1 MRARPLFSR
10 ASFSWATSPLA
21 PVLLALALSSQL
33 AACVPAVIGG
43 AAAGGAMAADRRTS
57 GIYIEDQNIELKASH
72 AIKQELG
79 EKNHI
84 NVTSYNRNVLLT
96 GEAVDAASK
105 ATAEKAARNVDN
117 VRNVTNEIVIDT
129 KSTFSERNNDTYI
142 TSKVKA
148 RMVKENRFPPNYVK
162 VVTEAT
168 TVFLLGL
175 VTKQEAEDAV
185 DIARST
191 SGVGKVVKVF
201 EYID

>member
-1 MRARPLFSR
+1 MRALSR
-10 ASFSWATSPLA
+10 LPLA
-21 PVLLALALSSQL
+21 PVFLALALSTQL

-72 AIKQELG
+72 AVKQELG
-79 EKNHI
+79 EKNNI
-84 NVTSYNRNVLLT
+84 TVTSYNRNVLLT

-105 ATAEKAARNVDN
+105 EAAEKAVRTVDN
-117 VRNVTNEIVIDT
+117 VRNITNEIVIDT

-148 RMVKENRFPPNYVK
+148 RMVKENRFPSNYVK

-168 TVFLLGL
+168 TVFLLGI

>member
-1 MRARPLFSR
+1 MRALTLF
-10 ASFSWATSPLA
+10 PLA
-21 PVLLALALSSQL
+21 PLLLAVALSTQL

-57 GIYIEDQNIELKASH
+57 GIYIEDQNIELKASN
-72 AIKQELG
+72 AVKQELG

-105 ATAEKAARNVDN
+105 EAAEKAVRNVDN

-148 RMVKENRFPPNYVK
+148 RLVKENRFPANYVK

>member
-1 MRARPLFSR
+1 MRARTL
-10 ASFSWATSPLA
+10 SPLA
-21 PVLLALALSSQL
+21 PLILAVALSTQL

-57 GIYIEDQNIELKASH
+57 GIYIEDQNIELKASN

-105 ATAEKAARNVDN
+105 EAAEKAVRNVDN

-148 RMVKENRFPPNYVK
+148 RLVKENRFPANYVK

-175 VTKQEAEDAV
+175 VTRQEAEDAV

>member
-1 MRARPLFSR
+1 MRVLPSL
-10 ASFSWATSPLA
+10 
-21 PVLLALALSSQL
+21 LLALALSSQL

-43 AAAGGAMAADRRTS
+43 AAAGGVMAADRRTS

-72 AIKQELG
+72 AISQELG

-84 NVTSYNRNVLLT
+84 TVTSYNRNVLLT

-105 ATAEKAARNVDN
+105 ESAEKAVRNIDN
-117 VRNVTNEIVIDT
+117 VVNITNEIVIDT
-129 KSTFSERNNDTYI
+129 KSTLSERNNDTYI

-148 RMVKENRFPPNYVK
+148 RMVKENRFPANYVK

-168 TVFLLGL
+168 TVFLMGI
-175 VTKQEAEDAV
+175 VTRQEAEDAV
-185 DIARST
+185 DITRST

>member
-1 MRARPLFSR
+1 MCIR
-10 ASFSWATSPLA
+10 
-21 PVLLALALSSQL
+21 
-33 AACVPAVIGG
+33 
-43 AAAGGAMAADRRTS
+43 DR
-57 GIYIEDQNIELKASH
+57 LKASH
-72 AIKQELG
+72 AVKQELG
-79 EKNHI
+79 EKNNI
-84 NVTSYNRNVLLT
+84 TVTSYNRNVLLT

-105 ATAEKAARNVDN
+105 EAAEKAVRTVDN
-117 VRNVTNEIVIDT
+117 VRNITNEIMIDT

-148 RMVKENRFPPNYVK
+148 RMVKENRFPSNYVK

-168 TVFLLGL
+168 TVFLLGI

>member
-1 MRARPLFSR
+1 MRALTPL
-10 ASFSWATSPLA
+10 
-21 PVLLALALSSQL
+21 LLALVLSSQL

-57 GIYIEDQNIELKASH
+57 GIYIEDQNIELKARH
-72 AIKQELG
+72 AVAQELG

-84 NVTSYNRNVLLT
+84 SVTSYNRNVLLT
-96 GEAVDAASK
+96 GEAVDEASK
-105 ATAEKAARNVDN
+105 AAAEKVVRNVDS
-117 VRNVTNEIVIDT
+117 VRNITNEIVIDT

-148 RMVKENRFPPNYVK
+148 RLVKENRFPANYVK

-175 VTKQEAEDAV
+175 VTRQEAEDAV